1 MSNDIQRQKRH
12 AIERSKSRVS
22 IEEIEFHLADMMEQM
37 PLVFFEVD
45 TAGNLVYINP
55 AGMELFNLNGSDLE
69 KGVHCLQILTSEAF
83 ALINK
88 DLTDGQLPQK
98 DFRTT
103 AMAKKSNGEMFPV
116 RIYSS
121 PVGKQGARIGSSVI
135 LMDMTKQQL
144 METALLESEGR
155 FRMLYQTANDS
166 IMAIHGG
173 KIIDCNAKT
182 LEIFRCAKQQIVG
195 HAPWALSPEQQS
207 DGRSSKE
214 TLQERIDLALQGSP
228 QYFEWKYR
236 RSDESL
242 FDAEVSLHRI
252 EYRGKIIIQ
261 ALIRD
266 IMLRKQTRDRLRKS
280 EEQYRLLIENAN
292 DAIFVVQDGFIKFAN
307 RKTSRILGYYK
318 EDLKDKYF
326 IDLIHQED
334 RKIVLERYLQK
345 IKEEHN
351 ADATAFRCL
360 DKRGRIKWMEI
371 NSALIVWDDRPAVMV
386 FAKDVTDRR
395 RIEENLQKSF
405 RRNFEKIRKTLETTI
420 ETIGL
425 IVETRDPYTSGHQ
438 KRVAILASAIAAEMN
453 LFEEQK
459 SAVRTA
465 ATVHDVG
472 KIYIPAEVLS
482 KPGKLTPTEFGL
494 MKTHPQVGY
503 DILKN
508 IEFPSPIAAIVLQH
522 HERIDGSGY
531 PKGLSGKN
539 IFIEARII
547 AVADVVE
554 AMASHRPYR
563 PTLGLDMALEEISR
577 NRGIIYDADV
587 VDACLALFLKKGF
600 KLPSIP

>member
-1 MSNDIQRQKRH
+1 MNHRPERQKYPLITRNKDH
-12 AIERSKSRVS
+12 VNIR
-22 IEEIEFHLADMMEQM
+22 EIESHFADMMERI
-37 PLVFFEVD
+37 PLVFFEID
-45 TAGNLVYINP
+45 TADNLTYINQ
-55 AGMELFNLNGSDLE
+55 AGVELFGLTDTELE
-69 KGVHCLQILTSEAF
+69 EGVHCLQILTPESYQ
-83 ALINK
+83 LINQTPTKATYSRQEVNTAIMARKK
-88 DLTDGQLPQK
+88 DGTV
-98 DFRTT
+98 
-103 AMAKKSNGEMFPV
+103 FPV

-121 PVGKQGARIGSSVI
+121 PIMKRGAKIGLSAI
-135 LMDMTKQQL
+135 LIDVTKQHL
-144 METALLESEGR
+144 TEAALLESEGR
-155 FRMLYQTANDS
+155 FRMLFQTANDS

-173 KIIDCNAKT
+173 KVIDCNAKT
-182 LEIFRCAKQQIVG
+182 LEIFRLAKQQIVG
-195 HAPWALSPEQQS
+195 HPPWVHSPEEQP
-207 DGRSSKE
+207 DGRLSRDV
-214 TLQERIDLALQGSP
+214 LAERIDLALQGSP
-228 QYFEWKYR
+228 QFFEWRYC
-236 RSDESL
+236 RSDSA

-261 ALIRD
+261 AMIRD
-266 IMLRKQTRDRLRKS
+266 VMLRKQASDKLRKS

-292 DAIFVVQDGFIKFAN
+292 DAIFVVQDGFIKFTN
-307 RKTSRILGYYK
+307 KKTDRILGYHK
-318 EDLKDKYF
+318 DDLQDRMF
-326 IDLIHQED
+326 TDLIHPED

-351 ADATAFRCL
+351 ADATPFRYI
-360 DKRGRIKWMEI
+360 DKRGRIKWAEI
-371 NSALIVWDDRPAVMV
+371 SSALIAWDDRPAVMV
-386 FAKDVTDRR
+386 FTKDVTDRK

-405 RRNFEKIRKTLETTI
+405 RRNFEKVQKTLETTI

-438 KRVAILASAIAAEMN
+438 KRVAILASAIANEMN

-508 IEFPSPIAAIVLQH
+508 IEFPSPIATIVLQH

-531 PKGLSGKN
+531 PKGLNGKN

-563 PTLGLDMALEEISR
+563 PTLGLDMALEEISK
-577 NRGIIYDADV
+577 NRGIFYDADV
-587 VDACLALFLKKGF
+587 VDACLSLFLNKGF
-600 KLPSIP
+600 KLPSIS

>member
-1 MSNDIQRQKRH
+1 MQRQKYPLMENGKGPVN
-12 AIERSKSRVS
+12 IL
-22 IEEIEFHLADMMEQM
+22 EIESHFSDMMEKM
-37 PLVFFEVD
+37 PLVFFEID
-45 TAGNLVYINP
+45 AAGDMTYINRS
-55 AGMELFNLNGSDLE
+55 GLDLFDLSDSELAS
-69 KGVHCLQILTSEAF
+69 GVHCLRILTPESYEFISKDPVIAP
-83 ALINK
+83 LSRQDINTPVMARKK
-88 DLTDGQLPQK
+88 DGTL
-98 DFRTT
+98 
-103 AMAKKSNGEMFPV
+103 FPV
-116 RIYSS
+116 LIYSS
-121 PVGKQGARIGSSVI
+121 PIVNQGKKIGISAI
-135 LMDMTKQQL
+135 LIDITKQQL
-144 METALLESEGR
+144 MEAALLESEGR
-155 FRMLYQTANDS
+155 FRMLFQTANDA
-166 IMAIHGG
+166 ILAIHGG
-173 KIIDCNAKT
+173 KVIDCNAKT
-182 LEIFRCAKQQIVG
+182 LEIFGCSRQQIV
-195 HAPWALSPEQQS
+195 AQTPWTFSPEQQP
-207 DGRSSKE
+207 DGQLSKAVV
-214 TLQERIDLALQGSP
+214 QEKIDLALQGSP
-228 QYFEWKYR
+228 QFFEWKYCR
-236 RSDESL
+236 CDGTL

-261 ALIRD
+261 AMVRD
-266 IMLRKQTRDRLRKS
+266 IMLRKQANEKLKKS

-292 DAIFVVQDGFIKFAN
+292 DAIFVIQDGRIKFTN
-307 RKTSRILGYYK
+307 KKTGRILGYYK
-318 EDLKDKYF
+318 DDLKDKLF
-326 IDLIHQED
+326 IDLIHPED

-351 ADATAFRCL
+351 TDATPFRYM
-360 DKRGRIKWMEI
+360 DKRGRIKWVEI
-371 NSALIVWDDRPAVMV
+371 NSALIAWDDRPAVMV
-386 FAKDVTDRR
+386 FTKDVTDRK

-405 RRNFEKIRKTLETTI
+405 RRNFEKVQKTLDTTI

-438 KRVAILASAIAAEMN
+438 KRVAILASAIASGMN

-508 IEFPSPIAAIVLQH
+508 IEFPSPIATIVLQH

-563 PTLGLDMALEEISR
+563 PTLGLDMALEEISK
-577 NRGIIYDADV
+577 NRGILYDADV
-587 VDACLALFLKKGF
+587 VDACLALFMDKGF
-600 KLPSIP
+600 KLPNIS